1 MSISQIALTNADK
14 NSVITHINKYR
25 SKHQSPPLSW
35 DNTVS
40 NFAQNWSYYLLMNNL
55 FQHSNSK
62 LYGENLSYFQG
73 YNATPLELIIK
84 SIDIWYEE
92 VSKYDFNNP
101 GYINGTGHFTCLIWK
116 SSTICGFGYSLN
128 KSTNEVIISMNTS
141 PPGNILGKFAENV
154 LPPLLDPTPMP
165 EPEPTPMPEPEPT
178 PMPEP
183 EPEPTPMPEPEPE
196 PEPEIYNSIKNT
208 IVITLYE
215 VIYSIQQNYPKYIT
229 LTKLQTII
237 DYMLSIPDE
246 FFMNKTGYIDVL
258 RNIQRAMRR
267 RYSKYVVVRLLDS
280 IASQIK
286 ATMSS

>member
-14 NSVITHINKYR
+14 DSVITHVNKYR

-35 DNTVS
+35 DNTVA
-40 NFAQNWSYYLLMNNL
+40 NFSQNWSYYLLTNNL

-92 VSKYDFNNP
+92 VSKYDFTNP
-101 GYINGTGHFTCLIWK
+101 GYINGTGHFTCLVWK
-116 SSTICGFGYSLN
+116 SSTICGFGFSLN

-154 LPPLLDPTPMP
+154 LPPLLEPIPTPMP
-165 EPEPTPMPEPEPT
+165 EPIPMPTPEPEPT
-178 PMPEP
+178 PIPEP
-183 EPEPTPMPEPEPE
+183 APSPDT
-196 PEPEIYNSIKNT
+196 YTSIKNT
-208 IVITLYE
+208 IVITIYE

-237 DYMLSIPDE
+237 DYMMSIPDA
-246 FFMNKTGYIDVL
+246 FLTNKTGYIDTL

-280 IASQIK
+280 IAAQIK
-286 ATMSS
+286 ATTPS